1 MKGQLRKL
9 KALRQPVGPEIGERA
24 FAAWLASAPAPANQE
39 TDPVAGR
46 IVVEPAR
53 DMV

>member
-1 MKGQLRKL
+1 MRKLEALRKSI
-9 KALRQPVGPEIGERA
+9 GPEIGERA

-53 DMV
+53 DVA

>member
-1 MKGQLRKL
+1 MRKLEALRKS
-9 KALRQPVGPEIGERA
+9 VGSEIGERA

-53 DMV
+53 DVA